1 MTDDTPKPE
10 APAVAPP
17 AATDAAPAAPAP
29 APEGELVA
37 AEAVAEATAGIQAE
51 AEAAAEVVA
60 EAPAEDAAAEPA
72 DAPSAGAKTDLSP
85 AATGARLAELF
96 PALFA
101 APARPIKLRIQADIQ
116 ARAPGA
122 FTKKGLSLFLHRHTT
137 STAYLRSLVASPTR
151 FDLDGQPAGDIA
163 EEHREAAKLEVERR
177 RAIVEAKRAAERDAL
192 RQRQREQARE
202 QGREPGRGAPR
213 ERAPQAEGAAPDVP
227 PQRRPERRPDRP
239 PRAPRPDHAPREARA
254 ERPADHAPAP
264 VAEPPVRDADFE
276 ARRDRAALL
285 RAYET
290 STITRANF
298 CVLKRISEAELDATL
313 AIARKEREDRPPMP
327 PRHDGAP
334 RPQGRPP
341 QGDRRPGARP
351 EGRGPRPPGKGRPRE
366 TAPR

>member
-17 AATDAAPAAPAP
+17 AATAAAPAAVAP
-29 APEGELVA
+29 APEGEFGAVEAVAEVA
-37 AEAVAEATAGIQAE
+37 AEAAVDTPAE
-51 AEAAAEVVA
+51 AEAVVD
-60 EAPAEDAAAEPA
+60 APAEGAAAEAADAKPA
-72 DAPSAGAKTDLSP
+72 DAKTDLSP

-151 FDLDGQPAGDIA
+151 FDLDGQPAGEIA
-163 EEHREAAKLEVERR
+163 EEHREAAKVEVERR

-202 QGREPGRGAPR
+202 QGREPGR
-213 ERAPQAEGAAPDVP
+213 APQADGNAPAARPE
-227 PQRRPERRPDRP
+227 RRPERRPDRP
-239 PRAPRPDHAPREARA
+239 PRAPRPEHVQREARA
-254 ERPADHAPAP
+254 ERAAEQPLDRAPAP

-276 ARRDRAALL
+276 ARRERAALL

-290 STITRANF
+290 STLTRANF
-298 CVLKRISEAELDATL
+298 CVLKRISETDLDAAL
-313 AIARKEREDRPPMP
+313 AVARKEREDRPPMP
-327 PRHDGAP
+327 PRHEGAP

-341 QGDRRPGARP
+341 QGDRRPGPRP